1 MNLSKRGLGG
11 SVGAGLFR
19 IGRSATGRNYGSMRI
34 PGTGLSYRKESGA
47 KGCGTAAALFVV
59 GIALAIG
66 AGSIVW
72 LAF

>member
-1 MNLSKRGLGG
+1 
-11 SVGAGLFR
+11 
-19 IGRSATGRNYGSMRI
+19 MRI

-47 KGCGTAAALFVV
+47 KGCGTSAALFLV
-59 GIALAIG
+59 GITLAIG

>member
-1 MNLSKRGLGG
+1 
-11 SVGAGLFR
+11 
-19 IGRSATGRNYGSMRI
+19 MRI